1 MPLKNPTISKFC
13 DGVGIIAIPNIR
25 TAINDFS
32 QRRLD
37 LQGPCNPENSPSAEG
52 IEEHVFE
59 AEIDLNKAP
68 YDAMKKQDVVK
79 YIFM

>member
-1 MPLKNPTISKFC
+1 MKNPTISKFC
-13 DGVGIIAIPNIR
+13 AGLRIIAIPNIR
-25 TAINDFS
+25 TAINDVS

-79 YIFM
+79 YIFL